1 MLFNDGFIEF
11 ADIALGDNV
20 ASIHDVKTVANVHAE
35 IEILFDEQ
43 NANFAFT
50 SKLLNSVANLLEALF
65 AGVVETVRPKFF
77 DGFADLVDNVGLDAL
92 GRLVQEQHFW
102 IGEQGPANGE
112 LLLLASAEHP
122 ALALVMSCKIGKSEK
137 TRSTW
142 PVNFLPCAM
151 APIRRFS
158 ITVRFGKMSRPCG
171 T

>member
-1 MLFNDGFIEF
+1 MRWRRTQPRVSGALAKTIWRARRPCLREIGSYGQMLFNDGFIEF

-112 LLLLASAEHP
+112 LLLLAS
-122 ALALVMSCKIGKSEK
+122 
-137 TRSTW
+137 
-142 PVNFLPCAM
+142 
-151 APIRRFS
+151 
-158 ITVRFGKMSRPCG
+158 
-171 T
+171 